1 MQKRKPLKT
10 PRKQAF
16 LRQNGRCFYCQ
27 NPIWE
32 ENPEQYAKLYG
43 LSLRKAQW
51 MRCTGEHLTA
61 YKDGGSATPDNI
73 VAACYFCNTRRHAR
87 KKDITPEKY
96 KIFVSK
102 RVEKKRWHGL
112 AMMQG

>member
-16 LRQNGRCFYCQ
+16 LRQNGRCYYCQ

-32 ENPEQYAKLYG
+32 KNPEQYAKLYG

-61 YKDGGSATPDNI
+61 HKDGGSANPDNI
-73 VAACYFCNTRRHAR
+73 VAACYFCNTRRHSR
-87 KKDITPEKY
+87 KKDLTPEKY
-96 KIFVSK
+96 KRLVSK

-112 AMMQG
+112 SMMQV

>member
-1 MQKRKPLKT
+1 MQKKRNSLKT

-27 NPIWE
+27 KPIWE
-32 ENPEQYAKLYG
+32 ENPEQYAKRYG
-43 LSLRKAQW
+43 LSLRQAQL

-61 YKDGGSATPDNI
+61 HKDGGAANPDNI
-73 VAACYFCNTRRHAR
+73 VAACFYCNNRRHKC
-87 KKDITPEKY
+87 KKNLTPEKY
-96 KIFVSK
+96 KVFVSN

-112 AMMQG
+112 PMM